1 MYGNFGN
8 KARIPRPKHKESLM
22 SGKFYN
28 SAVASEFPRWYSYPS
43 RTEAHAAHSGHVHK
57 NEGHPKIRTGF
68 CGCPSKSMRFFREAP
83 MNERK
88 RGTKSAAAIAVA
100 IPLAAGG
107 LSALISSD
115 AMRQYASMPKP
126 PLSPPP
132 WVFPLAWTIL
142 YALMGAASF
151 LIYASSEKKK
161 EGARKKALALYALQ
175 LFLNFIWSPLFFNG
189 GMARLSLAVL
199 ILLWMSVAALIFF
212 AGKTGKAPAAL
223 LIPYLAWLTFAGY
236 LNAAVAIAQ

>member
-1 MYGNFGN
+1 
-8 KARIPRPKHKESLM
+8 
-22 SGKFYN
+22 
-28 SAVASEFPRWYSYPS
+28 
-43 RTEAHAAHSGHVHK
+43 
-57 NEGHPKIRTGF
+57 
-68 CGCPSKSMRFFREAP
+68 

-88 RGTKSAAAIAVA
+88 RGTKAAAAIAVA

-115 AMRQYASMPKP
+115 AMRQYANMPKP
-126 PLSPPP
+126 
-132 WVFPLAWTIL
+132 
-142 YALMGAASF
+142 
-151 LIYASSEKKK
+151 
-161 EGARKKALALYALQ
+161 ALALYALQ

-189 GMARLSLAVL
+189 GMARLSLAVM
-199 ILLWMSVAALIFF
+199 LLWMSVAALIFF